1 MNYYTKWD
9 FFSFL
14 FFFLVTEVESLQNIV
29 DLMDDSV

>member
-9 FFSFL
+9 FFFL

-29 DLMDDSV
+29 VLMDGSV